1 MNKKIIALIVTLI
14 LILASAHMV
23 SADSPFNDIEDN
35 WARNYIFS
43 VYEKG
48 LMNGTAAD
56 RFSPGDSVNKYS
68 VIVAIAKMMGA
79 EESEDID
86 ELMIKYKVD
95 LDKFKVPDYAQKETV
110 FALEK
115 EIILSDFDLDNM
127 TEKPLATKLDI
138 CVYLGRAFKVK
149 QDPTLPIQLFF
160 RDTELVPRAYRGYV
174 NHMIEL
180 KVVDGKG
187 DANGD
192 FKPNDLVTRAMFAK
206 MLDEASNAYAED
218 FADVNETN
226 DDFYDDGLP
235 YEDRESVKSENE
247 FEDNDDQVVSAKG
260 YIDSIT
266 YSRKE
271 KPRILLEVEGKSIK
285 EFYILEDL
293 IRENIIINGQLSDVH
308 SLRPGMHVELNAQN
322 KVVKNIA
329 TVEISK
335 SISGEATIKE
345 IYLQNMEVLV
355 DIKDEE
361 DDFMKEKRVFLKDAK
376 IVEYTSL
383 EPVYISDLRKGQSI
397 IITNGI
403 EDEEGIKATSIIA
416 K

>member
-23 SADSPFNDIEDN
+23 YADSPFKDIEDN
-35 WARNYIFS
+35 WARNYIIS

-48 LMNGTAAD
+48 LMNGTATD
-56 RFSPGDSVNKYS
+56 RFSPGDTVNKYS
-68 VIVAIAKMMGA
+68 VIVAIANMMGA
-79 EESEDID
+79 SKSEDLD
-86 ELMIKYKVD
+86 ELVENHKAS
-95 LDKFKVPDYAQKETV
+95 LQKFEVPDYAKREV
-110 FALEK
+110 AFALEK
-115 EIILSDFDLDNM
+115 DILQSEYDLDNM
-127 TEKPLATKLDI
+127 QNKPNANKLDI
-138 CVYLGRAFKVK
+138 CVYLGRAFDIEHDSLKS
-149 QDPTLPIQLFF
+149 PPQLFF
-160 RDTELVPRAYRGYV
+160 TDTEFILRPYRVYV
-174 NHMIEL
+174 DYMI
-180 KVVDGKG
+180 KINVIDGKG
-187 DANGD
+187 DANGY
-192 FKPNDLVTRAMFAK
+192 FKPDDLVTRAIFAK
-206 MLDEASNAYAED
+206 MLDQASNAYSEE
-218 FADVNETN
+218 FAVANQSGD
-226 DDFYDDGLP
+226 DDGLP
-235 YEDRESVKSENE
+235 YEDREPVKSENE
-247 FEDNDDQVVSAKG
+247 FEDNDGQVVSAKG

-285 EFYILEDL
+285 EFYIPEDL

-397 IITNGI
+397 IITNGL